1 MANKDFKVKNGLDIQ
16 TPLPVSMGGTGQT
29 STTNT
34 LNSLLPAQGGN
45 SNKVLQT
52 DGTNT
57 TWYTLPSPY
66 TRGGTAARPGSPTAG
81 DLHFNTDK
89 KAFEVWTGDAWVS
102 VAVNGAV
109 PLAPTIGTV
118 TVSGLTASVPFTGP
132 TDFGDAA
139 ISTYTATST
148 PGSITQ
154 SNATSP
160 ISISGLSANTS
171 YTFTVTATNSF
182 GTSNA
187 SAASN
192 SITTATTPGAPTSVT
207 VTDPGTDGYASVS
220 WTAPASN
227 GGSAITDYIIQYSS
241 NSGSSWTTFSDGTS
255 TNTSATVTGLTIGT
269 SYIFRVAAVNI
280 IGTGS
285 YSTSSASFTPV
296 THDFGIMFP
305 LQVITVGSAGASYVE
320 FTNIPQTYA
329 HLQLRCIARSSRSD
343 FSGSAQIDGRVFLN
357 ADTTGTNYSLHDLAG
372 NGATV
377 DVYGSGN
384 VDPYLICSTGQ
395 AADSGIFGVSIVDI
409 LDYTNANKY
418 KTMRSLKGNDRNGSG
433 SVSLSSSL
441 WKNTNAV
448 TSIRLGTYS
457 AATTYVEH
465 SQFALYGVK
474 SA

>member
-1 MANKDFKVKNGLDIQ
+1 MANKDFKVKNGIDIQ
-16 TPLPVSMGGTGQT
+16 SPLPVSMGGTGQT

-34 LNSLLPAQGGN
+34 LNSLLPAQAGN
-45 SNKVLQT
+45 NNKVLQT

-57 TWYTLPSPY
+57 VWYSIPAPY
-66 TRGGTAARPGSPTAG
+66 TRGGTASRPGSPTAG

-139 ISTYTATST
+139 ISTYTATSN
-148 PGSITQ
+148 PGGITA

-160 ISISGLSANTS
+160 ISVSGLSQNTS

-187 SAASN
+187 SSASN
-192 SITTATTPGAPTSVT
+192 SITTASVPGAPTSVAAT
-207 VTDPGTDGYASVS
+207 GTGIDGEAAVS

-227 GGSAITDYIIQYSS
+227 GGSAITDYAVQYSS
-241 NSGSSWTTFSDGTS
+241 NSGSTWTTFSDGTS
-255 TNTSATVTGLTIGT
+255 TSTSATVTGLTLNT
-269 SYIFRVAAVNI
+269 AYIFRVAAVNA

-285 YSTSSASFTPV
+285 YSTASASYTPV
-296 THDFGIMFP
+296 SNDVGALIP
-305 LQVITVGSAGASYVE
+305 LQVVTVGSSNASFVE
-320 FTNIPQTYA
+320 FTNIPSTYA
-329 HLQLRCIARSSRSD
+329 HLQIRGILRD
-343 FSGSAQIDGRVFLN
+343 TGGGPEMLRVN
-357 ADTTGTNYSLHDLAG
+357 V
-372 NGATV
+372 NGVT
-377 DVYGSGN
+377 
-384 VDPYLICSTGQ
+384 
-395 AADSGIFGVSIVDI
+395 DSGKYIWHNATTDGSSFSAGHSVGQGDTYVRLIRYPGTSAGANFFGVIVIDI
-409 LDYTNANKY
+409 LDYANSNKF
-418 KTMRSLKGNDRNGSG
+418 KTIKAIGGYDANGSG
-433 SVSLSSSL
+433 WPSINSALYRETTTVSSIKFSSGGSL
-441 WKNTNAV
+441 AQ
-448 TSIRLGTYS
+448 Y
-457 AATTYVEH
+457 

>member
-1 MANKDFKVKNGLDIQ
+1 MANKDFKVKNGIDIQ

-34 LNSLLPAQGGN
+34 LNSLLPAQAGN
-45 SNKVLQT
+45 ANKVLQT

-57 TWYTLPSPY
+57 TWYTLPSAY
-66 TRGGTAARPGSPTAG
+66 TRGGTASRPGSPTAG

-139 ISTYTATST
+139 ISTYTATSN
-148 PGSITQ
+148 PGGITA

-160 ISISGLSANTS
+160 ISVSGLTANTS
-171 YTFTVTATNSF
+171 YTFTVTATNSY

-207 VTDPGTDGYASVS
+207 VTDPGTDGYAAVS

-227 GGSAITDYIIQYSS
+227 GGSAITDYVIQYSS

-255 TNTSATVTGLTIGT
+255 TSTSATVTGLTLDT
-269 SYIFRVAAVNI
+269 AYIFRVAAVNV

-285 YSTSSASFTPV
+285 YSTASAPFTPIA
-296 THDFGIMFP
+296 HDSGVVYP
-305 LQVITVGSAGASYVE
+305 LQVITVGAAGTTSIN
-320 FTNIPQTYA
+320 FTNIPSTYS
-329 HLQLRCIARSSRSD
+329 HLQIRFMSLNA
-343 FSGSAQIDGRVFLN
+343 SAQSVIMQFNGDTNSNYAKHSLN
-357 ADTTGTNYSLHDLAG
+357 G
-372 NGATV
+372 NGSSALGQGYSSQSYFNLQGYRV
-377 DVYGSGN
+377 AA
-384 VDPYLICSTGQ
+384 STPNPVV
-395 AADSGIFGVSIVDI
+395 GVVDI
-409 LDYTNANKY
+409 LDYANTNKA
-418 KTMRSLKGNDRNGSG
+418 KTARILSGFDANGSG
-433 SVSLSSSL
+433 EIDLNSGL
-441 WKNTNAV
+441 WTSNNAI
-448 TSIRLGTYS
+448 TSILIRLESSGTINQ
-457 AATTYVEH
+457 H